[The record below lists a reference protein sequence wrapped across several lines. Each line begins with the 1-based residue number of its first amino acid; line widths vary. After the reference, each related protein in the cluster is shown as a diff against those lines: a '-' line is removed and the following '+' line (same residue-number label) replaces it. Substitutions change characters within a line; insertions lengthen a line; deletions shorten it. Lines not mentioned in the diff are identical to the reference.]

1 MRMNGRMNSVP
12 TSMKPWLCGGAA
24 ASQIEIDGGM
34 MFGHR
39 LMPRPL

>member
-1 MRMNGRMNSVP
+1 MMNSAP
-12 TSMKPWLCGGAA
+12 TRAKPWLCGGAA
-24 ASQIEIDGGM
+24 AAQMDIEGGM

>member
-1 MRMNGRMNSVP
+1 MISSAP

-24 ASQIEIDGGM
+24 ASQMLIDGGIT
-34 MFGHR
+34 FGHR